1 MSHWFYVFFGILPS
15 VVWLFY
21 FLRKD
26 VKPESNRMILKIFFL
41 GMLSVLPILLIAF
54 FLIFFGLWGTVI
66 GLMESSLF
74 FYLIFIFFWAGMEE
88 FLKYLVVRKYV
99 LFSSELDEPIDL
111 MLYMIISALGFA
123 ALENIL
129 ILILPWG
136 KPFLIFETIGIVFI
150 RFISATFLHALCS
163 GLVGYFLALAVYQ
176 TKKRK
181 KLIFWGLILATFLH
195 GFYNFSIMKIGGINS
210 ILIIFIILTGLTIFI
225 LSAFK
230 KIKKLK
236 SICI

>member
-41 GMLSVLPILLIAF
+41 GMLSVLPILLIAS
-54 FLIFFGLWGTVI
+54 FLTFFGFWGTII
-66 GLMESSLF
+66 GLTESRLF

-129 ILILPWG
+129 ILILPWD

-236 SICI
+236 SICL